1 MCTGSDGP
9 LWVEFRSSIRTLGY
23 RHNRWGDTSFFVGGW
38 SGTGKDGEEKAWK
51 SNGEAVWAT
60 INFAIS
66 TGRLESRKEETEI
79 RATQRQEES
88 EASDSSDT
96 SNGA

>member
-79 RATQRQEES
+79 RATQRQEGS